1 MCGWPSVVKSLFLCW
16 LSYAHKVKAQRHRNS
31 KNSFR
36 VTAFCVAWFHGEL
49 GNVTI
54 YFYSLL
60 LDILIILSFG
70 VFWELWYHTFPKK
83 DILLITD
90 RWPCYYGP
98 NVQSYQTIYL
108 LVVMFNLLETFF
120 IIMEN
125 CTHSF
130 NRVSL
135 SIYFW
140 ADCQPESGKQIQR
153 ERPPGLQGLPSSTPP
168 WRQVTLIRE
177 RLPRPKAVTMDT
189 AVGPGEGRRGWF

>member
-1 MCGWPSVVKSLFLCW
+1 MNDINKCVDGLLLWNLYFSVDYLMLIKSKLKGTEIPKILSESLHFVWPG
-16 LSYAHKVKAQRHRNS
+16 
-31 KNSFR
+31 FR
-36 VTAFCVAWFHGEL
+36 VK

-120 IIMEN
+120 IIMN

-153 ERPPGLQGLPSSTPP
+153 ECSPGLQGLPSSTPLGDK
-168 WRQVTLIRE
+168 WL
-177 RLPRPKAVTMDT
+177 
-189 AVGPGEGRRGWF
+189 